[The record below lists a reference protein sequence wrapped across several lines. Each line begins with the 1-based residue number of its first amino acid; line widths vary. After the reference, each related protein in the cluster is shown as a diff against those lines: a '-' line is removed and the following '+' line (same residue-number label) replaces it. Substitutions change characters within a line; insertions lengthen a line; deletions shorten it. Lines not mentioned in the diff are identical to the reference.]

1 MDKIT
6 HEMRLSKWTTI
17 VRECNNSGMPKKEWC
32 AANGVDNKQF
42 FYWQRRVRED
52 GISI

>member
-6 HEMRLSKWTTI
+6 HEMRLAKWTTI

-32 AANGVDNKQF
+32 AANEANNKQF
-42 FYWQRRVRED
+42 FYWQSRSEKKFFKK
-52 GISI
+52 